1 MAGQLDRIEGMLRA
15 LCAHLGVR
23 ELEQHAGAPA
33 EAAPAEN
40 GARYAGVVSRFEHGW
55 GFIECEAMNRNYFVH
70 YSDIE
75 GTGLRSLDPGDVV
88 SFEIG
93 PGRDGRP
100 KAIRVRRQG
109 SSRPTMRRARI
120 QGLPR
125 LEVAPK
131 EILEDGDEAA
141 PEGATLVGLPSP
153 AEQGA

>member
-23 ELEQHAGAPA
+23 DFEQQQAGAPA
-33 EAAPAEN
+33 EAIPAAN
-40 GARYAGVVSRFEHGW
+40 GARYSGTVSRFEHGW

-75 GTGLRSLDPGDVV
+75 GTGLRSLDPGDSV

-100 KAIRVRRQG
+100 KAVRVRREAGQPARSG
-109 SSRPTMRRARI
+109 RIEAIPRSAARPNGDHR
-120 QGLPR
+120 GLPQ
-125 LEVAPK
+125 V
-131 EILEDGDEAA
+131 EDEEEELA
-141 PEGATLVGLPSP
+141 P
-153 AEQGA
+153 AESAGDD

>member
-23 ELEQHAGAPA
+23 ESEQHHAGATA

-40 GARYAGVVSRFEHGW
+40 GARYTGAVSRFEHGW

-75 GTGLRSLDPGDVV
+75 GTGLRSLDAGDAV

-100 KAIRVRRQG
+100 KAVRVRRELGQPARSG
-109 SSRPTMRRARI
+109 RIEAIPRGTARANGDRR
-120 QGLPR
+120 GLPQVEEE
-125 LEVAPK
+125 EV
-131 EILEDGDEAA
+131 EAA
-141 PEGATLVGLPSP
+141 AH
-153 AEQGA
+153 AESAGDD